1 MRYNFIELLV
11 RIAKNKYFDSDEVD
25 SIAEGFRKLMEDV
38 VLKNFIFEPWQEF
51 REKMLWNL
59 GVDDVYVANRDGVKR
74 LY

>member
-1 MRYNFIELLV
+1 
-11 RIAKNKYFDSDEVD
+11 
-25 SIAEGFRKLMEDV
+25 MEEV

-59 GVDDVYVANRDGVKR
+59 GVDDIYVANRDGIKR